1 MIDVYEMLRIK
12 ENDIIR
18 VRKEIQ
24 ALRCVAP
31 LLSESDE
38 PQVLQPSVDLGSASH
53 SLESNPTDNPAHDE
67 RSSEPGEI
75 LAESGP
81 STVSRLRSMLGLA
94 AGE

>member
-18 VRKEIQ
+18 VQKEIQ
-24 ALRCVAP
+24 ALRFVAP

-38 PQVLQPSVDLGSASH
+38 NQALQPNADSGSATLA
-53 SLESNPTDNPAHDE
+53 LENDHTENSAHDE
-67 RSSEPGEI
+67 RSFEPGEI
-75 LAESGP
+75 ISESGP

>member
-18 VRKEIQ
+18 VQKEIQ
-24 ALRCVAP
+24 ALRFVAP

-38 PQVLQPSVDLGSASH
+38 TQVLQPGRDLGPADLVH
-53 SLESNPTDNPAHDE
+53 EGDPTENRPHDE
-67 RSSEPGEI
+67 RSPESEEI
-75 LAESGP
+75 LSESGP

>member
-1 MIDVYEMLRIK
+1 MIDVHELLRNK

-24 ALRCVAP
+24 ALRFVAP
-31 LLSESDE
+31 LLLEDDA
-38 PQVLQPSVDLGSASH
+38 QVLQPNADPEHATLA
-53 SLESNPTDNPAHDE
+53 LESDPAEYPPHGE
-67 RSSEPGEI
+67 HSSEPGEMPS
-75 LAESGP
+75 ESNP